1 MSEMKIFSS
10 KVAYIPDD
18 YFLKNIKKNSLRNNL
33 YNIKFLSKFSGGPKV
48 PKHNPDKEN
57 VAK

>member
-18 YFLKNIKKNSLRNNL
+18 YFLKNIKKNYAKKYIVKISLNVNMP
-33 YNIKFLSKFSGGPKV
+33 YNYYAIL
-48 PKHNPDKEN
+48 
-57 VAK
+57 